1 MEHEPAGTIAVVMRS
16 VVLFTLLFAAV
27 SAVAIQPKPS
37 LSPADVHRPAIV
49 VDGHNDVGSWIL
61 DYDFDL
67 GMDGADPDKRN
78 AQLYWIVPRLL
89 PEPQGDEIRTH
100 KDLDRLEAGS
110 VDVQFFSVF
119 AHPKDSDRPGGT
131 HPRAHDMIDALL
143 RQVERHPERLS
154 LALPSDSEVSRPVR
168 LRSP

>member
-37 LSPADVHRPAIV
+37 LSPADVH
-49 VDGHNDVGSWIL
+49 
-61 DYDFDL
+61 
-67 GMDGADPDKRN
+67 
-78 AQLYWIVPRLL
+78 Q
-89 PEPQGDEIRTH
+89 
-100 KDLDRLEAGS
+100 AGS

-131 HPRAHDMIDALL
+131 HQRAHDMIDALL
-143 RQVERHPERLS
+143 RQVERDPERLP